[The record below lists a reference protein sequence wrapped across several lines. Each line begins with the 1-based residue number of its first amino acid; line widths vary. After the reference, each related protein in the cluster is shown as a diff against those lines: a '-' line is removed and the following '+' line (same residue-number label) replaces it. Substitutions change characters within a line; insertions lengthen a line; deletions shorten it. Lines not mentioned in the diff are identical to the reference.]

1 MNCDS
6 LLFKRQLLANLH
18 YIQESIASIVRVS
31 FFTRSQVER
40 LQFLLQR
47 LLQATTMSSNSS
59 PIELGHF
66 ITAIKD
72 ISQENIESVKSQLR
86 NSITKLVETN
96 QELQVEIEGSKKK
109 LQQLKP
115 EESHDDLRDD
125 ILLFQESID
134 ENEKVIT
141 DQQLRV
147 AALLEELVARNL
159 ITEEAK
165 RSELQEI
172 MKISQQGEGKE
183 EEKEGVYL

>member
-1 MNCDS
+1 
-6 LLFKRQLLANLH
+6 
-18 YIQESIASIVRVS
+18 
-31 FFTRSQVER
+31 
-40 LQFLLQR
+40 
-47 LLQATTMSSNSS
+47 
-59 PIELGHF
+59 
-66 ITAIKD
+66 
-72 ISQENIESVKSQLR
+72 
-86 NSITKLVETN
+86 
-96 QELQVEIEGSKKK
+96 
-109 LQQLKP
+109 LKP

-183 EEKEGVYL
+183 GEKEGVYL